1 MVPVLNP
8 KEKKREQIYLVGMLV
23 NNRSEQAPDVQE
35 IITEYGSDVIG
46 RFGIPS
52 ADKQDG
58 LIVLVMQEEKAVH
71 GLTSELE
78 AFPDLQI
85 KTVQFD

>member
-1 MVPVLNP
+1 MVPVLDT
-8 KEKKREQIYLVGMLV
+8 KELRREKFYLVGMLV
-23 NNRSEQAPDVQE
+23 KNRPDQAPDLQE
-35 IITEYGSDVIG
+35 IITEYGSDIIG

-52 ADKQDG
+52 ADKQEG
-58 LIVLVMQEEKAVH
+58 LIALVMQEEEAVR

>member
-1 MVPVLNP
+1 MPVFNP
-8 KEKKREQIYLVGMLV
+8 QEKGRKKFYLVGMLV
-23 NNRSEQAPDVQE
+23 KNRPEQAPDLQK

-58 LIVLVMQEEKAVH
+58 LIVLAMQEEEAVH
-71 GLTSELE
+71 GLTSKLE
-78 AFPDLQI
+78 AFPGLQI
-85 KTVQFD
+85 QTVQFD